1 MTKATPLTPSTTL
14 MHDELLFDKIEAYLK
29 GQLPSSEA
37 AAFEAEIAADPE
49 LAMLVKTHRLER
61 QGLEWLVERDLL
73 AKMNAWERE
82 SNGERDSGETS
93 AANRGGAMRVSFV
106 RRWWAAG
113 AAAALMLGVFGWWLL
128 QPQADIGGPPA
139 VVTVPKT
146 KPPASATPKPKPRP
160 SQKPPAS
167 QQEDAAADDQ
177 VAESPAPS
185 PRPNTPAPTVNPPAP
200 ASTTV
205 DYSALAATYY
215 RRDDFLK
222 ETQGATGG
230 DAPGY
235 GQALDSY
242 KSGKYTDV
250 EKLLKPALK
259 NMPNGLKAKELLAHS
274 LYQRGQYGEALNWF
288 RQLAGS
294 GDKAL
299 AERSEWAAALT
310 LLHQMPAQKAQL
322 ERALDKIIAKPG
334 HTFYAKAK
342 ELRGRIR

>member
-1 MTKATPLTPSTTL
+1 

-37 AAFEAEIAADPE
+37 AAFEAEIAADTE

-73 AKMNAWERE
+73 TKMNVWERE
-82 SNGERDSGETS
+82 SNSENHSGE
-93 AANRGGAMRVSFV
+93 ARGADRGDGMRVSFV

-113 AAAALMLGVFGWWLL
+113 IAAALMLGVFGWWLL
-128 QPQADIGGPPA
+128 QPQADVGGPPA
-139 VVTVPKT
+139 VVTVPKPR
-146 KPPASATPKPKPRP
+146 PPASTTPKPKSRP

-167 QQEDAAADDQ
+167 QQEDAGEDDR
-177 VAESPAPS
+177 VTESPAPS
-185 PRPNTPAPTVNPPAP
+185 TRPNTPTPTVKPPAP
-200 ASTTV
+200 APATV
-205 DYSALAATYY
+205 DYAALAATFY
-215 RRDDFLK
+215 RKDDFLK
-222 ETQGATGG
+222 ETQNGTAGG
-230 DAPGY
+230 DSPGY

-259 NMPNGLKAKELLAHS
+259 NVPNGLKAKELLAHS
-274 LYQRGQYGEALNWF
+274 LYQRGQYSEALNWF

-322 ERALDKIIAKPG
+322 ERALDKIIARPG
-334 HTFYAKAK
+334 HAFYAKAK